1 MITVP
6 SKQPAACV
14 IIIGNEI
21 LSGRTQD
28 KNLNYIALGLTEAG
42 IRLAEAKI
50 IPDIEQ
56 EIIDNINIARA
67 KYDYVF
73 TSGGI
78 GPTHDDITSA
88 SIAKAFKVKLIL
100 HPEAVVALK
109 KHYNPENLNE
119 ARLKMAYVPE
129 GASLIQNPVSAAP
142 GFIIENLYVMAGVPS
157 IMRAMFDYI
166 KPGLKGGPIMHSHTI
181 SVFTTE
187 GKIAKELSIIQ
198 SQFPNVEIGSYP
210 FIKAGKLGVS
220 LVARSLD
227 EKDLEIC
234 VRELEKLIS

>member
-1 MITVP
+1 MIN
-6 SKQPAACV
+6 KQPTASV

-28 KNLNYIALGLTEAG
+28 KNLNHIAVGLTEVG
-42 IRLAEAKI
+42 IRLAEARI

-56 EIIDNINIARA
+56 EIIDSVNTARS
-67 KYDYVF
+67 KFDYVF

-88 SIAKAFKVKLIL
+88 SIAKSFTVNLVL
-100 HPEAVVALK
+100 HPQALSMLK
-109 KHYNPENLNE
+109 NHYKPEDLNE

-142 GFIIENLYVMAGVPS
+142 GFIMENVYVMAGVPS
-157 IMRAMFDYI
+157 IMRAMFDYV
-166 KPGLKGGPIMHSHTI
+166 KPKLKGGPIMHSHTI
-181 SVFTTE
+181 SAFTTE
-187 GKIAKELSIIQ
+187 GRIAQELSLIQ
-198 SQFPNVEIGSYP
+198 SKFPDVEIGSYP
-210 FIKAGKLGVS
+210 FIQAGKLGVS

-227 EKDLEIC
+227 KN
-234 VRELEKLIS
+234 ELENCVKELEELI